1 MNKLESVV
9 DGVQQFANLCIRREY
24 ELRSYSFSAK
34 LEHLNEKQ
42 RQTVVDS
49 ELLKAADEL
58 MLIIR
63 HSPILQSVA
72 DHTDSPNFLWDSTFI
87 EILSTDEK
95 KKYTRFNTLSLD
107 FATYAGNTQ
116 IYDAELPYFSSVI
129 EYAVLVRYINYLKR
143 FVQEE
148 DLSEPVTPEEPE
160 IKIEKPEQSRNFESK
175 FEDWQ
180 IDILTECVNE
190 VRIFSTSISSQTMTD
205 ILSCKL
211 KEPLRVA
218 KNKNKLLAYL
228 FYQLDTRSYIV
239 RDWQAVCAKNELFI
253 SSGKGIILQ
262 QANFSSAVSQN
273 NESPPKD
280 CHIIDKYIKELKRD

>member
-9 DGVQQFANLCIRREY
+9 DSVQQFANLCIRREY

-42 RQTVVDS
+42 TQTVVDS
-49 ELLKAADEL
+49 ELLKTTDEL

-63 HSPILQSVA
+63 HSPILLSLS
-72 DHTDSPNFLWDSTFI
+72 DYIENPNFLWDSTFI
-87 EILSTDEK
+87 EMLSTDEK
-95 KKYTRFNTLSLD
+95 KKDVKFNTSLLD
-107 FATYAGNTQ
+107 IATYTDNPQ
-116 IYDAELPYFSSVI
+116 IYDTELPHLSSIV
-129 EYAVLVRYINYLKR
+129 EYAVLVRYINYLKK
-143 FVQEE
+143 FVQAE
-148 DLSEPVTPEEPE
+148 DLPEPPKPD
-160 IKIEKPEQSRNFESK
+160 KPEQPRHFESK

-190 VRIFSTSISSQTMTD
+190 ARIFNAPITSQMMKD
-205 ILSCKL
+205 ILLCKL

-228 FYQLDTRSYIV
+228 FYQLDNRSYIV

-262 QANFSSAVSQN
+262 QGNFSSAVSQN
-273 NESPPKD
+273 NEFPPKD
-280 CHIIDKYIKELKRD
+280 CHIIDKYIKQLKRG

>member
-9 DGVQQFANLCIRREY
+9 DSVQQFANLCIRREY

-42 RQTVVDS
+42 TQTVVDS
-49 ELLKAADEL
+49 ELLKTTDEL

-63 HSPILQSVA
+63 HSPILQSLS
-72 DHTDSPNFLWDSTFI
+72 DYIENPNFLWDSTFI
-87 EILSTDEK
+87 EMLSTDEK
-95 KKYTRFNTLSLD
+95 KKDVKFNTSLLD
-107 FATYAGNTQ
+107 IATYTDNPQ
-116 IYDAELPYFSSVI
+116 IYDTELPHFSSIV
-129 EYAVLVRYINYLKR
+129 EYAVLVRYINYLKK
-143 FVQEE
+143 FVQAE
-148 DLSEPVTPEEPE
+148 DLPEPPKPD
-160 IKIEKPEQSRNFESK
+160 KPEQPRHFESK

-190 VRIFSTSISSQTMTD
+190 ARIFNATITSQMMKD
-205 ILSCKL
+205 ILLCKL

-239 RDWQAVCAKNELFI
+239 RDWQAVCAKNEIFI

-262 QANFSSAVSQN
+262 QGNFSSAVSQN
-273 NESPPKD
+273 NEFPPKD
-280 CHIIDKYIKELKRD
+280 CYIIDNYIKKLKRA

>member
-9 DGVQQFANLCIRREY
+9 ESIQQFANVCIRREY

-42 RQTVVDS
+42 KQTVIDN
-49 ELLKAADEL
+49 ELLKTTDEL

-63 HSPILQSVA
+63 HSPILQSLS
-72 DHTDSPNFLWDSTFI
+72 DGTENPNFLWDSTFI
-87 EILSTDEK
+87 EMLSTDEK
-95 KKYTRFNTLSLD
+95 RKYAKFNTLSLD
-107 FATYAGNTQ
+107 FTTYTDNHQ
-116 IYDAELPYFSSVI
+116 IYDTELPYFSSVV
-129 EYAVLVRYINYLKR
+129 EYAVLVRYINCLKK
-143 FVQEE
+143 FVQTEN
-148 DLSEPVTPEEPE
+148 LPEPAIPEGTE
-160 IKIEKPEQSRNFESK
+160 IKIDKPELPRNFESK

-190 VRIFSTSISSQTMTD
+190 VRIFSTPITSQTMKD
-205 ILSCKL
+205 VLLCKL
-211 KEPLRVA
+211 NKPLQVA

-228 FYQLDTRSYIV
+228 FYQLDTRNYIV

-262 QANFSSAVSQN
+262 QGNFSSAVAQN
-273 NESPPKD
+273 NEFPPKD
-280 CHIIDKYIKELKRD
+280 CHIIDNYIKELKRH